1 MVMMTMVKMTM
12 IIMVMMVIVTI
23 IIMVMM
29 VIVTMIIMVMAM
41 MPSVDQRLDCSIT
54 QCQLRGNQF
63 SISSP

>member
-1 MVMMTMVKMTM
+1 MVKMTMVKMTM
-12 IIMVMMVIVTI
+12 IKLVMMVLVK
-23 IIMVMM
+23 
-29 VIVTMIIMVMAM
+29 MIIMVMAM